1 MNQLTVSTQVE
12 VQAGKR
18 RRRDLVRVGAQSEA
32 LTRTRSHKEMNDAYL
47 PSLTVFP
54 TSTWG
59 ITSRSGESHSSGS
72 FYLASPSVVQ
82 PASFFFTSPVR
93 PDHPTRRGCRT
104 PRRNIQLRRQLRRR
118 RAHRARTRATQRPR
132 WTTGCTPGK
141 ARTDDR
147 LDDEGRPCAI
157 EAGKGRSVIGF
168 RSRAVKVLT
177 LSPTPC
183 PFVKLDVVP
192 SSRIGSLVPRR

>member
-1 MNQLTVSTQVE
+1 MFSTQVE
-12 VQAGKR
+12 VQPGKR
-18 RRRDLVRVGAQSEA
+18 RRRDLVRDGAQSEA

-59 ITSRSGESHSSGS
+59 ITSRSGESHSSGV
-72 FYLASPSVVQ
+72 LPHLIASPSVVQ

-93 PDHPTRRGCRT
+93 PDRPTRRGCRT
-104 PRRNIQLRRQLRRR
+104 PRRNIQPRRQPRRR
-118 RAHRARTRATQRPR
+118 RAHRARTRAPQRPR

-147 LDDEGRPCAI
+147 RDDEGRPCAI
-157 EAGKGRSVIGF
+157 EAGRGRSVIGF
-168 RSRAVKVLT
+168 RSRAGAR
-177 LSPTPC
+177 LS
-183 PFVKLDVVP
+183 V
-192 SSRIGSLVPRR
+192 